1 MKADI
6 FSDTYKTIKSVSS
19 GVYKE
24 KGSRFIASAY
34 PVKGEEDIRSALE
47 ETRKEHHTAKH
58 NCYAYVLGRDGS
70 VWRAN
75 DDGEP
80 SGTAG
85 KPILGQIR
93 SYGLSNVLIVVSR
106 YFGGT
111 LLGVSGLIYAYKT
124 AAGSAL
130 EDAEIIDHVIHE
142 FYEIRYPY
150 PAMNEVMKTI
160 KDESITQTDHS
171 FDLECMIKI
180 SFRLSVKER
189 ILDKFSRIE
198 GLSWKFLEVK

>member
-6 FSDTYKTIKSVSS
+6 FPDTYKTIKSVSS

-47 ETRKEHHTAKH
+47 ETRKDHHTARH

-111 LLGVSGLIYAYKT
+111 LLGVSGLINAYKT